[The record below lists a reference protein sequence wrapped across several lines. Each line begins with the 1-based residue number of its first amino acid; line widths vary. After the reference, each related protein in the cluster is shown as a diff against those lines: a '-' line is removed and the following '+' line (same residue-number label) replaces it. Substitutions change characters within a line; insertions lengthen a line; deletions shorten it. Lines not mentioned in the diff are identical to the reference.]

1 MSYKIRAL
9 ALAAAALA
17 SGASHAALDNVT
29 TGNGSLMFVAIDN
42 DANIQVVIDL
52 GLNVNQFVTGT
63 SFTSGLSAP
72 VTWNFSTNTTSLS
85 TTGND
90 WSAAYEAFKAGQT
103 DNNFQWAVI
112 GGDNVSGGTSP
123 DPTRNRSV
131 YATGNITLDQML
143 AATTAAPVSNALGNM
158 QNFTASVIASGGTLT
173 SANNGSATQTASN
186 GVGYL
191 ADPAGMG
198 ANAGGWLTWNYL
210 LSNGETSSFQR
221 VWQRVANPEFE
232 QFGSPTTTDNLSAA
246 PIGFTF
252 DIATNTLILAPV
264 PEPGTYAMLLAGL
277 AAVGFM
283 ARRRRA

>member
-1 MSYKIRAL
+1 MSFKIRAV

-17 SGASHAALDNVT
+17 SGASQAALDNVT
-29 TGNGSLMFVAIDN
+29 TGNGSLMFVAVDN

-52 GLNVNQFVTGT
+52 GINVNDFVTSNT
-63 SFTSGLSAP
+63 FTSGLSSP

-90 WSAAYEAFKAGQT
+90 WSTAYEFFKATQT
-103 DNNFQWAVI
+103 GNNFQWAVI
-112 GGDNVSGGTSP
+112 GGDNISGGTSP

-131 YATGNITLDQML
+131 YATGNPTVSNMTAI
-143 AATTAAPVSNALGNM
+143 TTAAPVSNALGAA
-158 QNFTASVIASGGTLT
+158 QNFVAAAIASGGTLT
-173 SANNGSATQTASN
+173 SANNGAANQTASN

-191 ADPAGMG
+191 FDPAGMG
-198 ANAGGWLTWNYL
+198 ANFNGQLTWSYL
-210 LSNGETSSFQR
+210 LSNGETSPFSR
-221 VWQRVANPEFE
+221 VWQFSNPVVE
-232 QFGSPTTTDNLSAA
+232 QFGNPTATDSLSSA

-264 PEPGTYAMLLAGL
+264 PEPGTYAMLMAGL

-283 ARRRRA
+283 ARRRSA